1 MDLSNISKGPNGRQ
15 SRKRVGRGPG
25 SGLGKTSGKG
35 HKGQKA
41 RSGYSARA
49 GFEGGQMPLYRRTPK
64 HGFKHGD
71 RFPVA
76 IVNIDTLNARF
87 EDGAVITPETLV
99 EKGLADATKGGVKIL
114 GRGELTKK
122 LTVTA
127 NEISPGARTK
137 IEQAGGS
144 VEIVSMAAAQSTSP
158 VRR

>member
-1 MDLSNISKGPNGRQ
+1 MDLSNISSGPKGRS

-49 GFEGGQMPLYRRTPK
+49 GFEGGQMPLYRRIPK

-76 IVNIDTLNARF
+76 IVNVDTLNARF
-87 EDGAVITPETLV
+87 EDGATVTPELLI
-99 EKGLADATKGGVKIL
+99 EMGLADATKGGVKIL

-122 LTVTA
+122 LAVSA
-127 NEISPGARTK
+127 NEVTPGARTK
-137 IEQAGGS
+137 IESAGGS
-144 VEIVSMAAAQSTSP
+144 VQIISMASAQ
-158 VRR
+158 